1 MGPGIAIDTG
11 DTAWVLGA
19 AALVLFMTPGL
30 ALFYGGL
37 VRSKNVLGTMMQS
50 VAAIAIVSVVW
61 LLAGYTFAFGPDVG
75 GVIGGLAHLGF
86 RGVGSAP
93 HALAPT
99 VPHTA
104 FASFQLMFAV
114 ITPALIAGA
123 FAERVRFGGYVAFV
137 ALWSLFVYSPL
148 AHWVWGGGFL
158 GADGLGA
165 LDFAGGTVVHIS
177 AGAAA
182 LAAAL
187 FVGKRRGYP
196 RGNFA
201 PHNVP
206 MVVLGAG
213 ILWFG
218 WFGFN
223 AGSALGANGLASS
236 AFLATHLGAAGAM
249 IGWLV
254 AERIR
259 HGKATV
265 VGGAT
270 GAVAGLV
277 AITPAAG
284 FVGPVPALLIG
295 LAGGAVCFAAVELK
309 SRFGYDDSLDAV
321 GVHMVGGLVGALL
334 TGRVRLAR
342 DQPGRRGRRSAPA
355 RAAGGGRRRGA
366 RVLVRRHVGDPAGR
380 RSPRGVP
387 RDTRGR
393 RGGRR
398 RHRARRVGLRVPRAR
413 SSRDA
418 PADRDDRRGA
428 VRDAGAPR
436 PRSNRTRPR
445 GDRDRVARPAAL
457 TGPPPPDC
465 MGAHAPRTRAGHEG
479 RDRLVR

>member
-1 MGPGIAIDTG
+1 MGMAIDTG

-37 VRSKNVLGTMMQS
+37 VRSKNVFGTMMQS

-61 LLAGYTFAFGPDVG
+61 LLAGYTIAFGPDVG
-75 GVIGGLAHLGF
+75 GVVGGLAYLGF
-86 RGVGSAP
+86 AGVGPAP
-93 HALAPT
+93 HPLAPT
-99 VPHTA
+99 VPATA

-123 FAERVRFGGYVAFV
+123 FAERVRFAGYVLFV
-137 ALWSLFVYSPL
+137 AIWSLVVYAPL
-148 AHWVWGGGFL
+148 AHWIWGGGFL
-158 GADGLGA
+158 GAEGVGA

-236 AFLATHLGAAGAM
+236 ALLATHLGAAGAL

-254 AERIR
+254 PERIR

-284 FVGPVPALLIG
+284 FVAPLPALAIG
-295 LAGGAVCFAAVELK
+295 LIGGAVCFAAVGVEGRL
-309 SRFGYDDSLDAV
+309 GLDDSLDAV
-321 GVHMVGGLVGALL
+321 EVHMVGGLVGALL
-334 TGRVRLAR
+334 TRVFASLLVNPAGADGGWLQVGRQA
-342 DQPGRRGRRSAPA
+342 A
-355 RAAGGGRRRGA
+355 AAGITLAFSFGA
-366 RVLVRRHVGDPAGR
+366 TWMVLLVV
-380 RSPRGVP
+380 
-387 RDTRGR
+387 
-393 RGGRR
+393 
-398 RHRARRVGLRVPRAR
+398 
-413 SSRDA
+413 
-418 PADRDDRRGA
+418 
-428 VRDAGAPR
+428 
-436 PRSNRTRPR
+436 
-445 GDRDRVARPAAL
+445 
-457 TGPPPPDC
+457 
-465 MGAHAPRTRAGHEG
+465 
-479 RDRLVR
+479 DRLVGFRVTPESEEG

>member
-1 MGPGIAIDTG
+1 MVDSG

-61 LLAGYTFAFGPDVG
+61 LLAGYAIAFGDDVG
-75 GVIGGLAHLGF
+75 GLVGDLARLGF
-86 RGVGSAP
+86 GGVGAQP
-93 HALAPT
+93 HPLAPT
-99 VPHTA
+99 VPETA

-123 FAERVRFGGYVAFV
+123 FAERVRFGGYVLFV
-137 ALWSLFVYSPL
+137 GVWSLVVYSPL

-158 GADGLGA
+158 GADGVGA
-165 LDFAGGTVVHIS
+165 LDFAGGTVVHVS

-187 FVGKRRGYP
+187 FVGARRGYP

-249 IGWLV
+249 LGWLV
-254 AERIR
+254 PERLR
-259 HGKATV
+259 HGKATA

-284 FVGPVPALLIG
+284 YVTPLAALAIG
-295 LAGGAVCFAAVELK
+295 LAGGAVCFLAVELK
-309 SRFGYDDSLDAV
+309 GRLGYDDSLDAV
-321 GVHMVGGLVGALL
+321 GVHLVGGLVGALL
-334 TGRVRLAR
+334 TGVFANLAVNPAGADGGLAQVGRQAVAVGVTLAFSFVATWAILALVGRLVGFRVGAQAEDDGVDLAEHGEAAYAFREHARHGVPPIAAMTEDELVALRERLVV
-342 DQPGRRGRRSAPA
+342 D
-355 RAAGGGRRRGA
+355 AAA
-366 RVLVRRHVGDPAGR
+366 RVL
-380 RSPRGVP
+380 
-387 RDTRGR
+387 
-393 RGGRR
+393 
-398 RHRARRVGLRVPRAR
+398 
-413 SSRDA
+413 
-418 PADRDDRRGA
+418 DRI
-428 VRDAGAPR
+428 GAPE
-436 PRSNRTRPR
+436 
-445 GDRDRVARPAAL
+445 
-457 TGPPPPDC
+457 
-465 MGAHAPRTRAGHEG
+465 EG
-479 RDRLVR
+479 

>member
-1 MGPGIAIDTG
+1 MAIDTG
-11 DTAWVLGA
+11 DTGWVLGS

-61 LLAGYTFAFGPDVG
+61 VLAGYTLAFGPDIG
-75 GVIGGLAHLGF
+75 GVIGGLAHVGF
-86 RGVGSAP
+86 RGVGAMP

-99 VPHTA
+99 VPQSA
-104 FASFQLMFAV
+104 FAAFQMMFAV

-137 ALWSLFVYSPL
+137 GLWSLLVYAPL

-158 GADGLGA
+158 GAEGIGA

-187 FVGKRRGYP
+187 YVGARRGYP

-223 AGSALGANGLASS
+223 AGSALGANALASS

-254 AERIR
+254 PERLR

-284 FVGPVPALLIG
+284 FVRPLPALLIG
-295 LAGGAVCFAAVELK
+295 VAGGAVCFAAVELK
-309 SRFGYDDSLDAV
+309 SRLGYDDSLDVV

-334 TGRVRLAR
+334 TGVFASLAVNPAGAGGGWMQVVRQGAAAGITLAFSFGATWVILKLVDR
-342 DQPGRRGRRSAPA
+342 LVGFRLPA
-355 RAAGGGRRRGA
+355 RAEESGVDLSEHGEAAYAFREHARQAIPPVDVMTEEELARMRERLVLEATA
-366 RVLVRRHVGDPAGR
+366 RVLEAIGSVPWGSDEDDASRQEADAAG
-380 RSPRGVP
+380 
-387 RDTRGR
+387 
-393 RGGRR
+393 
-398 RHRARRVGLRVPRAR
+398 
-413 SSRDA
+413 SSRG
-418 PADRDDRRGA
+418 PATSQEPD
-428 VRDAGAPR
+428 
-436 PRSNRTRPR
+436 
-445 GDRDRVARPAAL
+445 
-457 TGPPPPDC
+457 TGS
-465 MGAHAPRTRAGHEG
+465 
-479 RDRLVR
+479 